1 LTKEEAAEELRP
13 IMEQVERAFGVIH
26 AGTGIFAYCP
36 PILQASNGLGRAI
49 AASGS
54 LPPLLRS
61 LAALRV
67 AHVAGCPFR
76 IDSLAAACRD
86 AGASDDQ
93 IGAIADFEGGGPSA
107 LFSES
112 ERAALRLAE
121 AMTRTPADVSDDV
134 FADARRVLSDAQ
146 LVELAATI
154 AAENYRVRFN
164 RAFGV
169 ETLGLY
175 RGADRPR

>member
-1 LTKEEAAEELRP
+1 
-13 IMEQVERAFGVIH
+13 MEQVERAFGVVH

-49 AASGS
+49 TASGTVA
-54 LPPLLRS
+54 PLLRS
-61 LAALRV
+61 LASLRV

-86 AGASDDQ
+86 AGASAAQ
-93 IGAIADFEGGGPSA
+93 IAAVADFDGGRHA
-107 LFSES
+107 TLFSDV
-112 ERAALRLAE
+112 ERAALQLAS
-121 AMTRTPADVSDDV
+121 AMTQTPADVGDDV
-134 FADARRVLSDAQ
+134 FAAARRHFSDAQ

-164 RAFGV
+164 RAFDV
-169 ETLGLY
+169 ESLGLY
-175 RGADRPR
+175 SGSPHR

>member
-1 LTKEEAAEELRP
+1 
-13 IMEQVERAFGVIH
+13 MEQVERAFGVVH

-49 AASGS
+49 AQSGT

-61 LAALRV
+61 LASLRV
-67 AHVAGCPFR
+67 ARVAGCPFR

-86 AGASDDQ
+86 AGASADQ
-93 IGAIADFEGGGPSA
+93 IAAVADFDGEGHAAG
-107 LFSES
+107 FSDD
-112 ERAALRLAE
+112 ERAAIRLAE
-121 AMTRTPADVSDDV
+121 AMTRTPADVKDDV
-134 FADARRVLSDAQ
+134 FAAARRQFSDAQ
-146 LVELAATI
+146 LVELVATI

-169 ETLGLY
+169 ESLGLY
-175 RGADRPR
+175 SGYQHR